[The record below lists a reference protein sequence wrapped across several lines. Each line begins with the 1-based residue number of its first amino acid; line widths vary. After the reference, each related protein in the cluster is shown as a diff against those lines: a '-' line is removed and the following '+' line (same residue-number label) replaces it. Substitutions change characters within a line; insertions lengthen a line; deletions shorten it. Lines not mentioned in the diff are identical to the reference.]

1 MSVKIDVYDE
11 SPETAALIAN
21 DISAL
26 YDSTVNRMQKKR
38 SVMAFQLVEDKYNE
52 QKSLVN
58 KMQDSIRDIHLL
70 GVFEFES
77 QSEVFNDQYAT
88 ALAAG
93 NLRGAQ
99 ELEKKLDILAEY
111 GSTYTR
117 LRDQLQEEIKKLA
130 VLETKYSEAKID
142 MEQTLPHK
150 YVVSRAEIAER
161 KSTPIRWL
169 IVVISTLSSFLF
181 ALFCLLVIDTVK
193 KK

>member
-1 MSVKIDVYDE
+1 
-11 SPETAALIAN
+11 
-21 DISAL
+21 
-26 YDSTVNRMQKKR
+26 MQKKR